1 MIWIQI
7 TEYPNYA
14 VSEDGEVK
22 NISRGRLL
30 TPRIDR
36 DGYVIYTLYN
46 KGKPK
51 KLKAHRLVAQY
62 HLDLPDNWEN
72 LPVNHKGGDKQ
83 NNHKSNVEWS
93 TILENN
99 RHARI
104 NGLTTDALTVEQVWE
119 IRSLL
124 IQGRS
129 NTEIAKIYKVDQ
141 STISNI
147 KTGRTWNY
155 V

>member
-1 MIWIQI
+1 MWIQI

-14 VSEDGEVK
+14 ISENGEVK
-22 NISRGRLL
+22 NISRDRLL
-30 TPRIDR
+30 TPHIDK

-62 HLDLPDNWEN
+62 YLDLPDNWKS
-72 LPVNHKGGDKQ
+72 LPVNHKDGNKQ

-99 RHARI
+99 RHARVS
-104 NGLTTDALTVEQVWE
+104 GLTTDALTVEQVWE
-119 IRSLL
+119 IRNLL
-124 IQGRS
+124 IQGKS
-129 NTEIAKIYKVDQ
+129 NTEIAKIYNVDQ

-147 KTGRTWNY
+147 KTGRTWSY